1 MLFFWTNFRSE
12 QPGDC
17 GRRRHAND
25 GYRYR
30 KLKER
35 WNLPEAHQEVAV
47 VVDMWFGGDGDE
59 DVEEEDALQFR
70 EEDEDGLVRSRA
82 APERV

>member
-1 MLFFWTNFRSE
+1 VLFFWTNFRSE

-59 DVEEEDALQFR
+59 DVEDALQFR

>member
-1 MLFFWTNFRSE
+1 
-12 QPGDC
+12 
-17 GRRRHAND
+17 
-25 GYRYR
+25 
-30 KLKER
+30 
-35 WNLPEAHQEVAV
+35 LPEAHQEVAV